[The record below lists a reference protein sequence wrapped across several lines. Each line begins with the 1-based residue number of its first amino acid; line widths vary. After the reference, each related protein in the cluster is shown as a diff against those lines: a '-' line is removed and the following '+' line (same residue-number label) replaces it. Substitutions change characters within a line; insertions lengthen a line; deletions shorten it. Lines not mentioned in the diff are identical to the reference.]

1 MTSWKNILLVLA
13 LCGLAFWQY
22 ERASDYREALGKSDQ
37 ELLAAKAQLQGIRTN
52 VQVVV
57 TKANK
62 ADKAVKEVLDDTPE
76 FRDTVTP
83 IPVVDRLCDTLKCKP
98 PSGVR
103 SPGG

>member
-22 ERASDYREALGKSDQ
+22 ERASDWRDVAQKNEHD
-37 ELLAAKAQLQGIRTN
+37 LLAERAKSQKTKTN

-83 IPVVDRLCDTLKCKP
+83 VPVVDRLCETIRCK
-98 PSGVR
+98 
-103 SPGG
+103 